1 MRSLANIKF
10 PNLELH
16 KVYFNSGP
24 IETAAFAGI
33 VHGVVVQIT
42 KLQLS
47 ISFENAALNLVSES
61 FFTLKPTSIDLETLS
76 SYSTSASARADL
88 QS

>member
-1 MRSLANIKF
+1 MY
-10 PNLELH
+10 PNFELH

-47 ISFENAALNLVSES
+47 ISFENAALNLMSES
-61 FFTLKPTSIDLETLS
+61 FFTLKLTSIDLEILS
-76 SYSTSASARADL
+76 SYSSSASARADL

>member
-1 MRSLANIKF
+1 MY
-10 PNLELH
+10 PNFELH
-16 KVYFNSGP
+16 KVYLNSGP

-47 ISFENAALNLVSES
+47 ISFENAALNLMSES
-61 FFTLKPTSIDLETLS
+61 FFT
-76 SYSTSASARADL
+76 
-88 QS
+88 

>member
-1 MRSLANIKF
+1 MC
-10 PNLELH
+10 PNFELH

-42 KLQLS
+42 KQQLS
-47 ISFENAALNLVSES
+47 ISFENAALNLMSES
-61 FFTLKPTSIDLETLS
+61 FFT
-76 SYSTSASARADL
+76 
-88 QS
+88 

>member
-33 VHGVVVQIT
+33 VQGVVVQII

-47 ISFENAALNLVSES
+47 ISFENALLRVVRHS
-61 FFTLKPTSIDLETLS
+61 FLTLKPTSIDLETLS

>member
-1 MRSLANIKF
+1 MY
-10 PNLELH
+10 PNFELH
-16 KVYFNSGP
+16 KEYLNSGP

-47 ISFENAALNLVSES
+47 ISFENAALNLMSES
-61 FFTLKPTSIDLETLS
+61 YFTLKPTSIDLETLS
-76 SYSTSASARADL
+76 SYSTSASAKADL

>member
-1 MRSLANIKF
+1 MF
-10 PNLELH
+10 PNFELH

-33 VHGVVVQIT
+33 VHGVVVQII

-47 ISFENAALNLVSES
+47 ISFENALLRLVRHS
-61 FFTLKPTSIDLETLS
+61 FLTLKLTSIDLETLS

>member
-1 MRSLANIKF
+1 MF
-10 PNLELH
+10 PNFELH

-33 VHGVVVQIT
+33 VQGVVVQII

-47 ISFENAALNLVSES
+47 ISFENALLRVVKHS
-61 FFTLKPTSIDLETLS
+61 FLTLKATSIDLETLS

>member
-1 MRSLANIKF
+1 MC
-10 PNLELH
+10 PNFELH

-47 ISFENAALNLVSES
+47 ISFENAALNLMSES

>member
-1 MRSLANIKF
+1 MF

-47 ISFENAALNLVSES
+47 ISFENAALKLVRES

>member
-1 MRSLANIKF
+1 MF
-10 PNLELH
+10 PNFELH

-33 VHGVVVQIT
+33 VQGVVVQII

-47 ISFENAALNLVSES
+47 ISFENTLLRLVRHS
-61 FFTLKPTSIDLETLS
+61 FLTLKPTSIDLETLS

>member
-42 KLQLS
+42 T
-47 ISFENAALNLVSES
+47 VSYTHL
-61 FFTLKPTSIDLETLS
+61 TLPTIL
-76 SYSTSASARADL
+76 RV
-88 QS
+88 

>member
-1 MRSLANIKF
+1 MY
-10 PNLELH
+10 PNFELH
-16 KVYFNSGP
+16 KVYLNSGP

-47 ISFENAALNLVSES
+47 ISFENAALILMSES
-61 FFTLKPTSIDLETLS
+61 FFTLKPH
-76 SYSTSASARADL
+76 
-88 QS
+88 Q

>member
-1 MRSLANIKF
+1 M
-10 PNLELH
+10 
-16 KVYFNSGP
+16 YFNSGP

-42 KLQLS
+42 MLQLS
-47 ISFENAALNLVSES
+47 ISFANATLRLLRQS

-76 SYSTSASARADL
+76 SYSTSASAKADL

>member
-1 MRSLANIKF
+1 MF
-10 PNLELH
+10 PNFELH

-33 VHGVVVQIT
+33 VQGVVVQII

-47 ISFENAALNLVSES
+47 ISFENALLRVVRHS
-61 FFTLKPTSIDLETLS
+61 FLTLKATSIDLETLS

>member
-33 VHGVVVQIT
+33 VHGVV
-42 KLQLS
+42 
-47 ISFENAALNLVSES
+47 AVSY
-61 FFTLKPTSIDLETLS
+61 THLRAHET
-76 SYSTSASARADL
+76 
-88 QS
+88 